1 MFVIISNNEIVISNA
16 CKYIAFFKLFICPF
30 FLFQK
35 GSYFLFN
42 LFNFAS
48 EIVQAISKGCD
59 KNYPLTGKKCKKNYL
74 MK

>member
-48 EIVQAISKGCD
+48 EIVQAFFKGCN
-59 KNYPLTGKKCKKNYL
+59 KNYPLIGKICKKNY
-74 MK
+74 